1 MKIYSYDEMTGEYIS
16 EGEAVRSPLWN
27 NTHAIEDKFL
37 IPRNATTVAPP
48 DAINGHVRVFGLM
61 SGEWIQVEDNRGKT
75 VYNTS
80 SAASLTLLA
89 IGAIP
94 DGYTLFPPCPYPK
107 WNGSAWETDTEAQS
121 TDEAEKAI
129 QEEIR
134 AMAVSNL
141 IAKKILPADF
151 NDRRKI

>member
-37 IPRNATTVAPP
+37 IPRNATTVPP
-48 DAINGHVRVFGLM
+48 PEVINGHARIFSVT
-61 SGEWIQVEDNRGKT
+61 SGEWQQVEDNRGKE
-75 VYNTS
+75 VYNT
-80 SAASLTLLA
+80 AMAGA
-89 IGAIP
+89 ITVKGLGPIP

-121 TDEAEKAI
+121 ADEAEKAI

-134 AMAVSNL
+134 TMAVENL
-141 IAKKILPADF
+141 KAKKILPADF

>member
-1 MKIYSYDEMTGEYIS
+1 MKIYSYNEMTGEYIS

-37 IPRNATTVAPP
+37 IPRNATTVPP
-48 DAINGHVRVFGLM
+48 PEVINGYVRIFSTTG
-61 SGEWIQVEDNRGKT
+61 GEWQQVEDNRGKE
-75 VYNTS
+75 VYNT
-80 SAASLTLLA
+80 AMAGA
-89 IGAIP
+89 ITVKGLGPIP

-121 TDEAEKAI
+121 ADEAEKAI